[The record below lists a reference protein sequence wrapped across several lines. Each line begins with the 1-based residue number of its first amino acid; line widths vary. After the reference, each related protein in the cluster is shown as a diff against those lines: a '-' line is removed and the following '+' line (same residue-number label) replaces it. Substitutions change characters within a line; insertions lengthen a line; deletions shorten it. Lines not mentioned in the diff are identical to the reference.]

1 MSKTISPRKKGKPVT
16 LPGDPP
22 PTKIRETLV
31 GDPSI
36 NFTID
41 IVDPTLTPS
50 PEGYLIK
57 DFVVEIH
64 LTDINGSGMKKVATI
79 HIKTLTSLQPYF
91 YVPFGDPD
99 YGAGQ
104 QFDML
109 LKLYGRNAATG
120 RPIQFSPD
128 NCFRQ
133 TLIGGGIVGGP
144 NRKSKGKPKR
154 KKK

>member
-1 MSKTISPRKKGKPVT
+1 MSKKTVLPKKGKPVT

-22 PTKIRETLV
+22 TRIRETLV

-41 IVDPTLTPS
+41 LDPTIQPS
-50 PEGYLIK
+50 PEGFYIR
-57 DFVVEIH
+57 DFIVEVH
-64 LTDINGSGMKKVATI
+64 LTDVPTPRMVKVATI

-91 YVPFGDPD
+91 YIPFGDPD

-104 QFDML
+104 QFDMM
-109 LKLYGRNAATG
+109 LKLRGKNAVTG
-120 RPIQFSPD
+120 EPIQFSED
-128 NCFRQ
+128 NTFRQ

-144 NRKSKGKPKR
+144 NEKSNGKAKVNG